1 MRKIYRPILLC
12 LAILLCSSS
21 ALAMLSATVD
31 RNQIAL
37 NETLTLTISKDGNSS
52 FSSSDL
58 QPLEKDF
65 WIVGQSKSSNTQFKN
80 GSITSSFI
88 LNLVLSPKRA
98 GNLQIPTLSIG
109 KEKTSILKVKVVTQ
123 AQPKTRTDIAPLY
136 IETDVSAQTVL
147 VQSQLIFTLRI
158 FWAVEASIVEPADP
172 RLKDVLMERLQD
184 TTFNK
189 IVDGQ
194 SYKVFERKY
203 AIFPQKSGVLEIP
216 QIVVQATIPNRQRH
230 RNIYDLFGA
239 SGKKIQLRS
248 ESEIITVEQRPAE
261 YPLGVEWLPTD
272 KLSVAEE
279 WSQEPEELQIGESV
293 TITIAMAAQG
303 LLGAQ
308 LPQIELPE
316 TEGVKLYQGKAE
328 VENRL
333 NSAGITGIR
342 KESIALIP
350 IRAGK
355 VELPEI
361 RIPWWN
367 RKQQKVEYAV
377 IPARQLIIKAITAK
391 TGQTITATSPLSNS
405 GEDPIPPAALTSS
418 PQMPEFNK
426 PLLTLCAVLVLAWL
440 MTIIMLLKSRR
451 QVRVLLGDGRLELA
465 AINDVNESAAYRK
478 FVHACRNNDPVRGR
492 KTVIDWARAF
502 FPEKQVR
509 TTADLGR
516 VLPDSNLPALLDE
529 IDNIL
534 YSHGG
539 KAADWCGK
547 SLLETVGKIRKTN
560 RKKRSNK
567 SALAELYK

>member
-1 MRKIYRPILLC
+1 
-12 LAILLCSSS
+12 
-21 ALAMLSATVD
+21 MLSATVD

-37 NETLTLTISKDGNSS
+37 NETLTLTISKDGSS
-52 FSSSDL
+52 SISSSDL

-136 IETDVSAQTVL
+136 IETDVSARTVL

-203 AIFPQKSGVLEIP
+203 AIFPQKSGMLEIP
-216 QIVVQATIPNRQRH
+216 QIVVQATIPNRQRRH
-230 RNIYDLFGA
+230 GNIYDLFGA

-272 KLSVAEE
+272 KLSVVDE
-279 WSQEPEELQIGESV
+279 WSQESKELLVGESV
-293 TITIAMAAQG
+293 TITIAMTAQG

-308 LPQIELPE
+308 LPQIELPA
-316 TEGVKLYQGKAE
+316 TEGVKLYQSKAE
-328 VENRL
+328 VQNRL

-367 RKQQKVEYAV
+367 RKQQKVEYAT
-377 IPARQLIIKAITAK
+377 IPARQLIIKASTAK
-391 TGQTITATSPLSNS
+391 TGQAITATSPLSNS

-418 PQMPEFNK
+418 PQISLLNK
-426 PLLTLCAVLVLAWL
+426 PLLALCAVLVLAWL

-465 AINDVNESAAYRK
+465 ATNDVNESAAYRK

-529 IDNIL
+529 IDDIL

-547 SLLETVGKIRKTN
+547 SLLETVGKIRKTD